1 MSKLGSSGSS
11 SPKDVA
17 EFSKDSIFDAIQ
29 HEDRVALEFRSISA
43 YVAPQFGPD
52 AQRASINPFRQVPVS
67 ELKCILNAVS
77 GRSEPGTMLALM
89 GPSGSGKSTL
99 LEVLGG
105 RSSRSLRCKGQVLF
119 NGEGLTK
126 AVKRKLGYVAQ
137 DDLMHQCLTVFETL
151 YYVALLRLPKSWSV
165 DEKVARVERVID
177 VLRLQKARDTVI
189 GGTSQRGVSGGE
201 RKRTSVGSEL
211 LINPKILL
219 LDEPTSGLDS
229 TIAMQLVQIL
239 RELASGG
246 RSIITSIHQPS
257 SRLMFMFDTLLCLSG
272 GRTIYYGRAAAA
284 HAYFASLGFEV
295 EVGISMSDY
304 VLDLA
309 SSQVSS
315 GPKSGAEVT
324 QGLIE
329 TSKAYMSMVDPDQD
343 GFDAGDV
350 ETLVQAAS
358 NGGSSDGKSTS
369 LRMRTFSSSRSIFR
383 RFSSITGRGSNQHD
397 DRIGWWHQVVIL
409 TRRSIVTR
417 RHDVVSIQDILQFTL
432 IGLLAGCF
440 WWKIG
445 NTNTVVAASEIAG
458 LLYFL
463 QMFLSFRVMFTSLLI
478 FPSEMKHL
486 IKERKGGLYRLSA
499 FVVARAASDIPSD
512 LALPTLLLVI
522 TYWMAALNASASA
535 FFATWGVLM
544 LMILVSQSIGLLIGA
559 LVTSVK
565 TAQALAA
572 SLMLTFILVG
582 GYFVS
587 SIPSWIGWIKWLSFL
602 WYSFPLLLHIQFEGD
617 GETYACY
624 ENVDGRSCQATEVA
638 RPENSDL
645 CEPVDLWT
653 ELRVSTVSPVVNGLV
668 LLGMLAAARVAVF
681 LALLYKTS
689 R

>member
-17 EFSKDSIFDAIQ
+17 GFSEHGIFEGIAP
-29 HEDRVALEFRSISA
+29 EDQIAVEFRAISA

-52 AQRASINPFRQVPVS
+52 AQRASLNPFRQAPES
-67 ELKCILNAVS
+67 GLKCILTSIS
-77 GRSEPGTMLALM
+77 GRAEPGTMLALM

-99 LEVLGG
+99 LEILGG
-105 RSSRSLRCKGQVLF
+105 RSSRSLRCKGTILF
-119 NGEGLTK
+119 NGGGLTK
-126 AVKRKLGYVAQ
+126 AVKRQLGYVAQ

-151 YYVALLRLPKSWSV
+151 YYVALLRLPRSWSV
-165 DEKVARVERVID
+165 EDKVARVERVID
-177 VLRLQKARDTVI
+177 ALRLQKARDTVI

-211 LINPKILL
+211 LTNPKVLL

-229 TIAMQLVQIL
+229 TIARQLVQIL
-239 RELASGG
+239 SGLALGG
-246 RSIITSIHQPS
+246 RSIITSIHQPG
-257 SRLMFMFDTLLCLSG
+257 SRLMYMFDTLLCLSG
-272 GRTIYYGRAAAA
+272 GRTMYYGRAAAA
-284 HAYFASLGFEV
+284 HDYFAALGYNV
-295 EVGISMSDY
+295 EMGISMSDY

-309 SSQVSS
+309 SSQVTSTD
-315 GPKSGAEVT
+315 GTKSGDEVT
-324 QGLIE
+324 RALIL
-329 TSKAYMSMVDPDQD
+329 TSEAYLRMLDPDQD

-350 ETLVQAAS
+350 ETLLQATE
-358 NGGSSDGKSTS
+358 GGYCEK
-369 LRMRTFSSSRSIFR
+369 RTSSRAMFR
-383 RFSSITGRGSNQHD
+383 RYSSIVGRGSYE
-397 DRIGWWHQVVIL
+397 DRIGWWQQVTIL
-409 TRRSIVTR
+409 TRRSILVR
-417 RHDVVSIQDILQFTL
+417 RHDVVTTQDFLQFTV

-445 NTNTVVAASEIAG
+445 NTNTVVAATEIAG
-458 LLYFL
+458 LLYFI

-486 IKERKGGLYRLSA
+486 VKERKGGLYRLSA

-512 LALPTLLLVI
+512 LALPTLLLLI

-565 TAQALAA
+565 SAQALAA

-582 GYFVS
+582 SYFVS

-602 WYSFPLLLHIQFEGD
+602 WYSFPLLLHVQFEGD
-617 GETYACY
+617 GSTYACY
-624 ENVDGRSCQATEVA
+624 ETVDGRSCQAIEVDG
-638 RPENSDL
+638 PENSEL
-645 CEPVDLWT
+645 CEPVDLWS
-653 ELRVSTVSPVVNGLV
+653 ELRVSTVPSLVNGLV
-668 LLGMLAAARVAVF
+668 LLGMLVVVRAAVF
-681 LALLYKTS
+681 LALLYKT

>member
-1 MSKLGSSGSS
+1 MSKLGSSGAS
-11 SPKDVA
+11 SPKDGA
-17 EFSKDSIFDAIQ
+17 GGLFDDIDP
-29 HEDRVALEFRSISA
+29 EDRVALEFSSISA
-43 YVAPQFGPD
+43 YVSAPQFGPD
-52 AQRASINPFRQVPVS
+52 AQRPSLNPFRQVPDG
-67 ELKCILNAVS
+67 ELKCILRDVG
-77 GRSEPGTMLALM
+77 GRADPGSLVALM

-99 LEVLGG
+99 LEILGG

-137 DDLMHQCLTVFETL
+137 DDLMHGCLTVFETL
-151 YYVALLRLPKSWSV
+151 YYVALLRLPKSWSKE
-165 DEKVARVERVID
+165 EKVARVDRVID

-189 GGTSQRGVSGGE
+189 GGQTQRGVSGGE

-211 LINPKILL
+211 LINPKLLL

-229 TIAMQLVQIL
+229 TIAMQLIAIL

-246 RSIITSIHQPS
+246 RSIVTSIHQPS
-257 SRLMFMFDTLLCLSG
+257 SRLLFMFDTLLCLSG
-272 GRTIYYGRAAAA
+272 GRTIYYGRAASA
-284 HAYFASLGFEV
+284 HAYFAALGFEV
-295 EVGISMSDY
+295 EIGISMSDY
-304 VLDLA
+304 LLDLA
-309 SSQVSS
+309 SSQISS
-315 GPKSGAEVT
+315 ATQSAGEVT

-329 TSKAYMSMVDPDQD
+329 ISKSYTSMMDPEQD

-350 ETLVQAAS
+350 EMLVQAAS
-358 NGGSSDGKSTS
+358 NGGQRDEKAASV
-369 LRMRTFSSSRSIFR
+369 RMRTVSSSRSMFR
-383 RFSSITGRGSNQHD
+383 RFSSIRGRGSDRHD
-397 DRIGWWHQVVIL
+397 DRIGWWQQVVIL

-417 RHDVVSIQDILQFTL
+417 RHDVVSIQDIAQFTL

-440 WWKIG
+440 WWQIG
-445 NTNTVVAASEIAG
+445 ETNTMVAAGEIAG
-458 LLYFL
+458 LIYFL

-486 IKERKGGLYRLSA
+486 VKERKGGLYQLSA
-499 FVVARAASDIPSD
+499 FVVARAASDVPSD

-535 FFATWGVLM
+535 FFATWGVMM

-565 TAQALAA
+565 SAQALAA

-587 SIPSWIGWIKWLSFL
+587 SIPSWISWIKWLSFL

-617 GETYACY
+617 GDTFACY
-624 ENVDGRSCQATEVA
+624 ETVDGRSCQATEVA
-638 RPENSDL
+638 RPESSDL
-645 CEPVDLWT
+645 CEPVDLWA